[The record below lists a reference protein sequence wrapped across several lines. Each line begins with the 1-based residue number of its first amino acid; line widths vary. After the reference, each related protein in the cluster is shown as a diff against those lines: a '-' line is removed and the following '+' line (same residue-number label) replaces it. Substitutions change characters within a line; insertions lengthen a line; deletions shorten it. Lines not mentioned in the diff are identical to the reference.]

1 MTLEENTS
9 GTALAEGADAE
20 EDDYQAALDLLES
33 YSFNTLCCASTHKRL
48 DNLERLT
55 ESVHTIAI
63 ETKAMREDFNKLD
76 ERVEEIEHLPGKRY
90 NLIITTII
98 TSSITAIVGFV
109 IGNLINLF

>member
-1 MTLEENTS
+1 MDEKTQIELLQDV
-9 GTALAEGADAE
+9 AQLRQDAK
-20 EDDYQAALDLLES
+20 
-33 YSFNTLCCASTHKRL
+33 STHKRL
-48 DNLERLT
+48 DNLEKLT

-76 ERVEEIEHLPGKRY
+76 ERVEEIEHLPVKRY

-109 IGNLINLF
+109 IGNIINLF